1 MLETE
6 IWIGDSFQSFNT
18 AFKDKHNLD
27 NIVQKELLD
36 PFAEKVSS
44 IKPSR
49 TFDLKPTT
57 PQTSAPSYPSTRQVL
72 IFRRIQVLHFIC
84 VFFFYFNIVIYV
96 NGFFLV
102 HFLIRLRL
110 EEVI

>member
-6 IWIGDSFQSFNT
+6 IWIGDRFQSFNT

-27 NIVQKELLD
+27 NVVQKELLD

-44 IKPSR
+44 IKLTR

-72 IFRRIQVLHFIC
+72 ILKNSSLAFYLC
-84 VFFFYFNIVIYV
+84 VFNIVIYV
-96 NGFFLV
+96 NCNFLV